1 MPAHS
6 PPSNEARRN
15 AQMFKQ
21 PVVALS
27 LVGLLAGTGVALAQ
41 ETQTQPAPMH
51 RQHGM
56 QRMQQR
62 LGLTDDQVTAIK
74 AAFAKHR
81 DEQRQAWKALHTA
94 QADLRQ
100 LALNGQDTTA
110 KAAEVQQLI
119 GQTVAAPVKVLQ
131 EIGPI
136 LTPEQRA
143 KFAQAS
149 FHPGMR
155 HHRAPAQS

>member
-1 MPAHS
+1 ML
-6 PPSNEARRN
+6 
-15 AQMFKQ
+15 KQ
-21 PVVALS
+21 SVVALS

-41 ETQTQPAPMH
+41 DTQTQPAPMH
-51 RQHGM
+51 RMHGM

-81 DEQRQAWKALHTA
+81 DEQKQTWQALQKA
-94 QADLRQ
+94 QGDLRQ

-110 KAAEVQQLI
+110 KAAEVQQLM
-119 GQTVAAPVKVLQ
+119 GQSVTARVKVLQ

-143 KFAQAS
+143 KFAEARP
-149 FHPGMR
+149 HAGMR
-155 HHRAPAQS
+155 HHHKAPAQS